1 MEIAPVTLRSHYLAK
16 AKEDS
21 VYDNQHGEAVHFC
34 KQLDR
39 KAICGI
45 KKGREMTLIVGQG
58 L

>member
-1 MEIAPVTLRSHYLAK
+1 MDITAVTSREHYLAEV
-16 AKEDS
+16 KEDC
-21 VYDNQHGEAVHFC
+21 VYDNRHAEAVHFC